1 MKNIYFVIFYLIL
14 FRFVIVIECII
25 NLGRERKGG
34 REGKEREFNIFL
46 VIKVKLLI

>member
-25 NLGRERKGG
+25 NLGRERKGERE
-34 REGKEREFNIFL
+34 REGERGEKESLIFF
-46 VIKVKLLI
+46 